1 MFKMRFLILSLCKFR
16 VPSFF
21 AFAVLAV
28 MSGCKKG
35 DNLSDAQAVSNA
47 NIQTTILGTW
57 QDEDQ
62 LLLVD
67 SDSRTLDPIVG
78 FNLNLNQEVQK
89 AAAANQA
96 KIASWMVLKVKRIF
110 TQNSYRMDANCVTMN
125 GEKTDLSV
133 SVPMVLNE
141 KAFSFELTG
150 DEKSHHARLGEFDC
164 VASIAGHTTRKY
176 AVSADGQQ
184 LTLILGNAPEDR
196 IPLRRIAI
204 GQRPAAAATPTSASD
219 STASQGITSMNLVP
233 TQQTYLKKSPGVSVT
248 GSTGLKDGVD
258 YCRLSSEFRVGCIR
272 VSSANEYYV
281 SGVTGCS
288 GITSGYLYRPHFSYQ
303 GPFSQSCP

>member
-1 MFKMRFLILSLCKFR
+1 MFKMRFLVFSFWKLR

-21 AFAVLAV
+21 AFAGLAV
-28 MSGCKKG
+28 ISGCKKG
-35 DNLSDAQAVSNA
+35 DNVSDAQAVSNA
-47 NIQTTILGTW
+47 NVQSSILGTW

-67 SDSRTLDPIVG
+67 SENRTLDPVVG
-78 FNLNLNQEVQK
+78 FNLNVNQEVQK
-89 AAAANQA
+89 AAVANQA
-96 KIASWMVLKVKRIF
+96 KIASWMVLKVKRAF
-110 TQNSYRMDANCVTMN
+110 NQNSYRMDANCVTMN
-125 GEKTDLSV
+125 GENIDLSV

-150 DEKSHHARLGEFDC
+150 DEKSHQARLGEFDC

-196 IPLRRIAI
+196 IPLRRIAF
-204 GQRPAAAATPTSASD
+204 GQNASAASTQTSS
-219 STASQGITSMNLVP
+219 SNSNPSIGITSMNLVP
-233 TQQTYLKKSPGVSVT
+233 TQQTYLKKNPGVSVT

-258 YCRLSSEFRVGCIR
+258 YCSLSSEFKVGCIR
-272 VSSANEYYV
+272 VYSANEYYV
-281 SGVTGCS
+281 SGVTTCS

-303 GPFSQSCP
+303 GPFSQRCP